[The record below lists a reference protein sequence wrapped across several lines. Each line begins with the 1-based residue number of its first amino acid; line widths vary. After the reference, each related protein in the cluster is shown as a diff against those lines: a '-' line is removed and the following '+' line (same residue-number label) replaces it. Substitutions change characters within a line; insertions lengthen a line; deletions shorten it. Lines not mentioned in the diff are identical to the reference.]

1 MIVASELALFP
12 ECPSYGF
19 TSQPDY
25 LVKIVA
31 REGGYEKRDR
41 KWSQPLHYYEGVPMG
56 PRPQEDIESIV
67 AFWHAMGGTHQE
79 FLFLDYVDYKSCLL
93 DDDPAALDQPLE
105 VLGGGQ
111 WRLTKRYEAGA
122 SSPASGYETL
132 RTITKPKG
140 SSILI
145 ANDSGVVQASSRWT
159 IDEDTGI
166 LTVEGSFV
174 GTPASWGGEF
184 YVPCRFDG
192 NLRTQIVNKKIHDLQ
207 CSIREVRIE

>member
-1 MIVASELALFP
+1 MIVASELAVFP

-56 PRPQEDIESIV
+56 PRGQEDIETIV
-67 AFWHAMGGTHQE
+67 QFWHAMGGTHQE
-79 FLFLDYVDYKSCLL
+79 FLFIDYVDYKSCLL
-93 DDDPAALDQPLE
+93 DDDVSALDQPLE

-111 WRLTKRYEAGA
+111 WRLVKSYEEAGA
-122 SSPASGYETL
+122 STEYETL

-140 SSILI
+140 STILI
-145 ANDSGVVQASSRWT
+145 ANELGAVQASSRWT

-166 LTVEGSFV
+166 LTIEGSFV
-174 GTPASWGGEF
+174 GTPNSWGGEF

-192 NLRTQIVNKKIHDLQ
+192 ALRTQIANKKILDLQ
-207 CSIREVRIE
+207 CSIREVRPEE